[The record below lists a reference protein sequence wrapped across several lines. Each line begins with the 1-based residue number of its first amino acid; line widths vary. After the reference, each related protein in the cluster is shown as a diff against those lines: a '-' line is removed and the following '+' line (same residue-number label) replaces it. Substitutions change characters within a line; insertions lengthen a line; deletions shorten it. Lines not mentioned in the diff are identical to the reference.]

1 MHPSTDTSRTESLIS
16 TMCER
21 VTTIT
26 RTLSSWMQEHPRSLA
41 EAEQHVLR
49 LTKDLAAALL
59 SGLSQLAAP
68 FQPPSSLPCPCGQL
82 ACYQRQ
88 RSAHVTTILGPI
100 SILRPYYL
108 CRACGQGHHP
118 LDTQLEIC
126 AGSRSA
132 GLDELLALLGAT
144 QDSFAEAA
152 TVLER
157 LTLVHVSPNSVRDAT
172 EELGATLV
180 AHQSQAVARMMDEHL
195 PPRSP
200 HVAPKRLYVTM
211 DGVLAHL
218 HERGWS
224 ELKVGCC
231 YQTDSRPERKRPD
244 HLEVRA
250 HSLSYVSA
258 LLEAERFGEHLWQE
272 AARRGVM
279 EAEEVV
285 VVGDG
290 AHWIWNIA
298 QTQFPQA
305 TQVLDWYHAS
315 GYVWKAA
322 TALWGEEGGERS
334 GWAKQQLDRLWDG
347 KVGEVLN
354 ELNQHVEAGEGVKE
368 ALSYYTTHCE
378 RMNYAEYRERGLQIG
393 SGSIESG
400 CKQVVSLRLKGAGMI
415 WDASGAEEVAVVRAW
430 LKSGRWEEAMRL
442 RAVRKRGY
450 VRKEARACAAEG
462 MGNARTGAR
471 TEAEGEAKLE
481 VERSRKGLPPDV
493 LAQLRA
499 EAEQDKGANVWRS
512 AWSVKR
518 QREQQAERQQRA
530 STARAA

>member
-1 MHPSTDTSRTESLIS
+1 MHPSTDTNRTEALVT

-21 VTTIT
+21 ITSIT
-26 RTLSSWMQEHPRSLA
+26 RTLSTWMQEQPRTLA
-41 EAEQHVLR
+41 DTEHHLLR
-49 LTKDLAAALL
+49 LIKELGATLLA
-59 SGLSQLAAP
+59 GLAQLAAP
-68 FQPPSSLPCPCGQL
+68 THPPTSILCSCGQH
-82 ACYQRQ
+82 ACYQRH
-88 RSAHVTTILGPI
+88 RPAKVTTILGPI
-100 SILRPYYL
+100 SFLRPYYL
-108 CRACGQGHHP
+108 CRSCRQGHHP
-118 LDTQLEIC
+118 MDAHLQIC

-132 GLDELLALLGAT
+132 ALDELLALLGAT

-152 TVLER
+152 SVLEH
-157 LTLVHVSPNSVRDAT
+157 LTLIHVSPNSVRDTT

-180 AHQSQAVARMMDEHL
+180 AHQAQAVARTTIEHVA
-195 PPRSP
+195 PPSVHP
-200 HVAPKRLYVTM
+200 APKRLYITM

-231 YQTDSRPERKRPD
+231 YQTHSRPERNRPE
-244 HLEVRA
+244 HMEIRA

-322 TALWGEEGGERS
+322 AAVWNEEGENRS
-334 GWAKQQLDRLWDG
+334 EWAKQQLARLWDG
-347 KVGEVLN
+347 KVGEVLQ
-354 ELNQHVEAGEGVKE
+354 ELEQHGEAGEGVSE
-368 ALSYYTTHCE
+368 ALSYYTTHRQ
-378 RMNYAEYRERGLQIG
+378 RMKYAEYRDRGLQVG

-400 CKQVVSLRLKGAGMI
+400 CKQVGEYASEGSGDDLGRVGSGRGGSGAGM
-415 WDASGAEEVAVVRAW
+415 AEEWALGGGDEAAGGTETGVCAA
-430 LKSGRWEEAMRL
+430 GRQGMWGGTCGRRSDRCSVGGGRRDKGRG
-442 RAVRKRGY
+442 RAVEEGTA
-450 VRKEARACAAEG
+450 ARCAGTTAC
-462 MGNARTGAR
+462 
-471 TEAEGEAKLE
+471 
-481 VERSRKGLPPDV
+481 
-493 LAQLRA
+493 
-499 EAEQDKGANVWRS
+499 
-512 AWSVKR
+512 
-518 QREQQAERQQRA
+518 
-530 STARAA
+530 

>member
-1 MHPSTDTSRTESLIS
+1 MHPSTDTSRTESLVTS
-16 TMCER
+16 MCER
-21 VTTIT
+21 ITSIT
-26 RTLSSWMQEHPRSLA
+26 RTLSTWMQEHPHTLA
-41 EAEQHVLR
+41 EAELHVLR
-49 LTKDLAAALL
+49 LVKELGATLLA
-59 SGLSQLAAP
+59 GLAQLAAP
-68 FQPPSSLPCPCGQL
+68 IEPPASILCPCGHE
-82 ACYQRQ
+82 ARYQRH
-88 RSAHVTTILGPI
+88 RPAKVTTLLGPI
-100 SILRPYYL
+100 SFLRPYYL
-108 CRACGQGHHP
+108 CCSCGHGHHP
-118 LDTQLEIC
+118 IDAHLQIC

-132 GLDELLALLGAT
+132 ALDELLALLGAT

-152 TVLER
+152 TVLDH

-180 AHQSQAVARMMDEHL
+180 AHQAQTVARTIHE
-195 PPRSP
+195 
-200 HVAPKRLYVTM
+200 HVAPPSVHGAPTRLYITM

-231 YQTDSRPERKRPD
+231 YQTHSRPERKRPE
-244 HLEVRA
+244 HLEIRA

-322 TALWGEEGGERS
+322 TAIWDEEGENRS

-354 ELNQHVEAGEGVKE
+354 ELEHHAGAGEGVKE
-368 ALSYYTTHCE
+368 ALSYYTTHRE
-378 RMNYAEYRERGLQIG
+378 RMKYAEYRDRGLQIG

-400 CKQVVSLRLKGAGMI
+400 CKQVVSMRLKGAGMI

-430 LKSGRWEEAMRL
+430 LKSGRWEEAMKL

-450 VRKEARACAAEG
+450 VRREDRACGEERVGENQAD
-462 MGNARTGAR
+462 ARS
-471 TEAEGEAKLE
+471 EAEGETRPE
-481 VERSRKGLPPDV
+481 VERVKKGLPSDV

-499 EAEQDKGANVWRS
+499 EAEQDKGRHLWRS